1 MYTDEFVLLF
11 LWVLAPPLYTFVAVA
26 PAFPFAACAETMI
39 LNRSIKWSV
48 RGHAARKS
56 A

>member
-1 MYTDEFVLLF
+1 MHADEFVLLF
-11 LWVLAPPLYTFVAVA
+11 LWVLAPPLFTFAAVA
-26 PAFPFAACAETMI
+26 PAFPFAAWAETMF
-39 LNRSIKWSV
+39 LDRSIKWSV